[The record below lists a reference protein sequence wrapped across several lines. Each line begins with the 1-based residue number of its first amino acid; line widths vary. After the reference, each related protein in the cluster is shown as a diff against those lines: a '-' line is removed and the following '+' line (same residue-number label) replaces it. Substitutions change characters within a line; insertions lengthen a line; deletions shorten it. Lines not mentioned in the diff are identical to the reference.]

1 MELYKQ
7 VLRQT
12 VTYRLFTS
20 ILANINDFS
29 ETLGNITICG
39 INTIKA
45 VLKGE
50 MRFKEL
56 LEQCERFGISSLP
69 ITLSIVGMTTIII
82 VSQIAQEMVKQGGGN
97 IVGALVSILMVREL
111 GVIMSGF
118 AIISMIGS
126 SLASEIATMKVTEQ
140 IDALRTLK
148 VNPYGYLF
156 APRVMAGMIMM
167 PPVVIISSLVGVL
180 MGALTSNLVSGLSYR
195 AFFDSLW
202 LGIYMKDMFVC
213 VAKAFCF
220 GGAIALISCSFGFHA
235 KGGAKGVGLA
245 TTGAVVWS
253 FVAIVII
260 DMIFAIGFFF

>member
-7 VLRQT
+7 VLKQT
-12 VTYRLFTS
+12 VTYRLFSS
-20 ILANINDFS
+20 IIDNIKDFS
-29 ETLGNITICG
+29 ETMGNITICG
-39 INTIKA
+39 IKTLKA
-45 VLKGE
+45 VIKGE
-50 MRFKEL
+50 MSLKEL
-56 LEQCERFGISSLP
+56 IEQCERFGISSLP

-97 IVGALVSILMVREL
+97 MVGALVSILMVREL

-126 SLASEIATMKVTEQ
+126 SLASEIATMRVTEQ

-148 VNPYGYLF
+148 VNPFGYLF
-156 APRVMAGMIMM
+156 APRVLAGMIMM
-167 PPVVIISSLVGVL
+167 PPVVIISSLLGVI
-180 MGALTSNLVSGLSYR
+180 MGAVTSNMVSGLSYR

-202 LGIYMKDMFVC
+202 LGIFAKDLFVC
-213 VAKAFCF
+213 IAKAFFF
-220 GGAIALISCSFGFHA
+220 GGTIALISCSFGFHA

>member
-20 ILANINDFS
+20 ILANVNDFS

-39 INTIKA
+39 IKTIKA
-45 VLKGE
+45 IFKGE
-50 MRFKEL
+50 MSSKEL
-56 LEQCERFGISSLP
+56 IEQCERFGISSLP
-69 ITLSIVGMTTIII
+69 ITLSIVGMTTVII

-97 IVGALVSILMVREL
+97 MVGALVSILMVREL

-126 SLASEIATMKVTEQ
+126 SLASEIATMRVTEQ

-148 VNPYGYLF
+148 VNPFGYLF
-156 APRVMAGMIMM
+156 APRVLAGMIMM
-167 PPVVIISSLVGVL
+167 PPVVIISSFIGVL

-202 LGIYMKDMFVC
+202 LGIFAKDLFIC
-213 VAKAFCF
+213 IAKAFCF
-220 GGAIALISCSFGFHA
+220 GGAIALISCSFGYHA
-235 KGGAKGVGLA
+235 KGGAKGVGIA

>member
-12 VTYRLFTS
+12 VTYRLFKS
-20 ILANINDFS
+20 ILANLNDFG

-45 VLKGE
+45 IFKGE
-50 MRFKEL
+50 LNFREL
-56 LEQCERFGISSLP
+56 IEQCERFGISSLP

-97 IVGALVSILMVREL
+97 FVGALVSILMVREL

-126 SLASEIATMKVTEQ
+126 SLASEIATMRVTEQ

-148 VNPYGYLF
+148 VNPFGYLF
-156 APRVMAGMIMM
+156 VPRILAGMIMM
-167 PPVVIISSLVGVL
+167 PFVVIISSFVGVI
-180 MGALTSNLVSGLSYR
+180 MGAMTSNLVAGLSYR
-195 AFFDSLW
+195 SFFDSLW
-202 LGIYMKDMFVC
+202 AGIYIKDLFVC
-213 VAKAFCF
+213 IAKAFCF
-220 GGAIALISCSFGFHA
+220 GGTISLISCAFGFYA

>member
-1 MELYKQ
+1 MQLYKQ
-7 VLRQT
+7 ILKQT
-12 VTYRLFTS
+12 VTYRLFKS
-20 ILANINDFS
+20 ILANVVDFA
-29 ETLGNITICG
+29 ETLGNITVCG
-39 INTIKA
+39 INTFKA
-45 VLKGE
+45 IFKGE
-50 MRFKEL
+50 LSIKEL

-148 VNPYGYLF
+148 VNPFGYLF
-156 APRVMAGMIMM
+156 APRVLSGMLMM
-167 PPVVIISSLVGVL
+167 PFVVIISSFIGVL

-195 AFFDSLW
+195 AFFDSAW
-202 LGIYMKDMFVC
+202 LGIYMKDLRKSLLLWRCNRSYKLFVRLLC
-213 VAKAFCF
+213 QRGRKRCR
-220 GGAIALISCSFGFHA
+220 LSNNRRCCM
-235 KGGAKGVGLA
+235 
-245 TTGAVVWS
+245 VVCGNS
-253 FVAIVII
+253 YY
-260 DMIFAIGFFF
+260 